1 MVQEKRRGQG
11 SLVKLGCVAAAAAT
25 GLSSAVN
32 FVSGAGRTAPRAEP
46 RTQRNGYRLDW
57 MLENMMGAKNGDG
70 QNNLQTQD
78 GYWVGERGFEKALG
92 SMGIRYRLRAT
103 SEEIKNGVEVDNQI
117 WQIGPIKMRLGE
129 IVGGTG
135 NNPKLRELKR
145 KIGKMTLDPVKQAE
159 NEYWID
165 RYGHKRW
172 WLYYVDQSQG
182 TSKQW
187 FRGLAAWSGFDPK
200 KEEKDISWF
209 EADYGKPWLRYK
221 KNVHLPAISAA
232 QIEKENDSGKLSVA
246 AARKKAPGYDPR
258 VQAEKDNWQGGG
270 VNMDPSKAGLPA
282 PWMSGP
288 EFTGVDTGGT
298 MR

>member
-1 MVQEKRRGQG
+1 
-11 SLVKLGCVAAAAAT
+11 
-25 GLSSAVN
+25 
-32 FVSGAGRTAPRAEP
+32 
-46 RTQRNGYRLDW
+46 
-57 MLENMMGAKNGDG
+57 MGAKNGDG

-129 IVGGTG
+129 ILGGTA
-135 NNPKLRELKR
+135 NNAKLRELKR

-182 TSKQW
+182 NGKTF
-187 FRGLAAWSGFDPK
+187 FRGMAAWSGFDPK
-200 KEEKDISWF
+200 KEERGVSWF
-209 EADYGKPWLRYK
+209 EADYGKPWLKTFFRGMAAWSGFDPK
-221 KNVHLPAISAA
+221 K
-232 QIEKENDSGKLSVA
+232 EE
-246 AARKKAPGYDPR
+246 R
-258 VQAEKDNWQGGG
+258 G
-270 VNMDPSKAGLPA
+270 V
-282 PWMSGP
+282 
-288 EFTGVDTGGT
+288 
-298 MR
+298 